1 MDFAELFDHEKIVYT
16 QLSWVY
22 KECKGIFQMES
33 EILISLVF
41 FKKNTNVHQAIL
53 KLDVETFLN
62 TSEYWG

>member
-41 FKKNTNVHQAIL
+41 LKKTQMFTRQSWN
-53 KLDVETFLN
+53 
-62 TSEYWG
+62 